1 MIVSNPPYVDEAD
14 RSALAPEVVSY
25 EPGSALFAQG
35 AGLAVLCAIIER
47 AHEYLVPGGLLA
59 MEMGATQGEAVSAA
73 IAGAGCYAP
82 ARIVRDLAGR
92 ERIVMTEMKN
102 PETDIGGLE

>member
-1 MIVSNPPYVDEAD
+1 
-14 RSALAPEVVSY
+14 
-25 EPGSALFAQG
+25 
-35 AGLAVLCAIIER
+35 
-47 AHEYLVPGGLLA
+47 
-59 MEMGATQGEAVSAA
+59 MEMGVTQGEAVSAA